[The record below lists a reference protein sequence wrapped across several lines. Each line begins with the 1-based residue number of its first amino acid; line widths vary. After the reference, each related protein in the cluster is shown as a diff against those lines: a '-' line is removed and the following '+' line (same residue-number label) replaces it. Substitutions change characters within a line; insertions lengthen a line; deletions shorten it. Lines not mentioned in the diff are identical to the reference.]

1 MPCFPQNL
9 YIWGSHAD
17 ATIHIMLV
25 KHTKADC
32 ITVGLL
38 ETLSGNKMFFLMDP
52 PLFDYLTCKNLVQ
65 SSSFM
70 HFPASVRL
78 DVISRRFRSD
88 FQFGFWSG
96 LWWDIDM
103 VFGKLSNQLCDFWIL
118 APCDRKKHETENRC
132 HGQSHQS
139 QTKHL
144 SNLVWLGMMA
154 SSLHCF
160 WISGSLVFN
169 DCQGRCR
176 LESFPLPAMSSCR
189 CH

>member
-1 MPCFPQNL
+1 MEKKRGEIVTDKWMPCFPQNL
-9 YIWGSHAD
+9 YVYIWGCHAD

-65 SSSFM
+65 RSSFM
-70 HFPASVRL
+70 PFPPSVRL
-78 DVISRRFRSD
+78 DVISGRFRSD

-103 VFGKLSNQLCDFWIL
+103 VFGKLSNLLCDFWDFGSVW
-118 APCDRKKHETENRC
+118 PKKAWNWEQMPWSKSPESN
-132 HGQSHQS
+132 
-139 QTKHL
+139 QT
-144 SNLVWLGMMA
+144 
-154 SSLHCF
+154 
-160 WISGSLVFN
+160 
-169 DCQGRCR
+169 
-176 LESFPLPAMSSCR
+176 PL
-189 CH
+189 